1 MDHLSLVELNIL
13 IQKTL
18 KNNLEPSYWV
28 VAEIGQLSVN
38 QKGHCYLELI
48 ENENNRVISK
58 IKATIWS
65 YTYSN
70 LSTWFQGIT
79 GQPLAEGLKILANVK
94 ISYHELY
101 GLSLNIQDIDATY
114 TIGERE
120 KQRQEIINKLVAD
133 GVMEMNKELPLP
145 LVPQNIAIISSPT
158 AAGYDDF
165 SQHLKENPKNYLVKA
180 TLFDAMMQ
188 GTDAPASII
197 NALQKIDKKTN
208 IDLVVIIRGG
218 GSQLDLECF
227 NDYDLCSHIAQF
239 PLPVITGIGHERDE
253 TIADMVAHT
262 KLKTPTAVAE
272 FILQGIF
279 SFESKVDDAAGRI
292 SQLAKSIIQSASN
305 SIININAALH
315 LGAQNITS
323 NESYRLNAIKDMVK
337 SNTRQQVNLQLNL
350 INKFEDKHRF
360 LDPNNALKRGFS
372 FTTFGG
378 KSMLNNKISVGNKIT
393 TYSLNQ
399 ILESSVTTVKANGK
413 I

>member
-1 MDHLSLVELNIL
+1 MDHLSLVELNKL

-18 KNNLEPSYWV
+18 KNNLETSYWV

-38 QKGHCYLELI
+38 QKGHCYLELV
-48 ENENNRVISK
+48 ENQNKRIVSK

-120 KQRQEIINKLVAD
+120 KQRQEIINKLLAD
-133 GVMEMNKELPLP
+133 GVMEMNKEQALP

-158 AAGYDDF
+158 AAGYEDF
-165 SQHLKENPKNYLVKA
+165 SQYLNENSANYHIET

-188 GTDAPASII
+188 GADAPAAII
-197 NALQKIDKKTN
+197 NALQKINRTSN

-227 NDYDLCSHIAQF
+227 DDYDLCSHIAQF
-239 PLPVITGIGHERDE
+239 PLPVISGIGHERDE
-253 TIADMVAHT
+253 TIADLVAHT
-262 KLKTPTAVAE
+262 RLKTPTAVAE
-272 FILQGIF
+272 FIVQGIF
-279 SFESKVDDAAGRI
+279 SYETKINDAVSKI
-292 SQLAKSIIQSASN
+292 SQLANTIIQTAASRIVHINSA
-305 SIININAALH
+305 LK
-315 LGAQNITS
+315 LRAQNITS
-323 NESYRLNAIKDMVK
+323 NESHRLNTMRDLIRNNM
-337 SNTRQQVNLQLNL
+337 RQQINLQLSQ
-350 INKFEDKHRF
+350 IDRIEDKHSH
-360 LDPNNALKRGFS
+360 LDPKNAFNRGFS
-372 FTTFGG
+372 FTTFAG
-378 KSMLNNKISVGNKIT
+378 KSLLKNKISRGDKIT

-399 ILESSVTTVKANGK
+399 ILESSVITVNKNGK
-413 I
+413 V

>member
-18 KNNLEPSYWV
+18 KNNLERSYWV

-180 TLFDAMMQ
+180 TLFEAMMQ

-378 KSMLNNKISVGNKIT
+378 KSMLNNKISVGDKIT

-399 ILESSVTTVKANGK
+399 ILKSSVTTVKANGK